1 MTSLACESTPTS
13 NPSSGKKAGLFPSFF
28 VFISPSLRA
37 LAVRVV
43 TAAYRKE
50 GDSFLP

>member
-1 MTSLACESTPTS
+1 MTDLASKTTKCCM
-13 NPSSGKKAGLFPSFF
+13 
-28 VFISPSLRA
+28 SPSLRA

-50 GDSFLP
+50 GDSLHP